1 VTNSQHADRALAET
15 AAGAVQ
21 GGGEQDATEGPRP
34 DVETGESTEDEFDAG
49 EFVLDHDAD
58 PPEEVQ
64 PTTS

>member
-1 VTNSQHADRALAET
+1 MTGDEPSDDALAET

-21 GGGEQDATEGPRP
+21 GGGAQDATGTPEPVDGSGQT
-34 DVETGESTEDEFDAG
+34 EAGTGDFS
-49 EFVLDHDAD
+49 VDHGAD